1 MLTIKQLRGKIDKID
16 ADIIKK
22 LSRRKVLS
30 IKIGKIKSKL
40 KTKVVDNKREEQL
53 MRYYEKLCS
62 EFNLQPSFVKKLFKI
77 IISNSKELQ
86 KWQ

>member
-1 MLTIKQLRGKIDKID
+1 MLTIKQLRDKIDKID

-22 LSRRKVLS
+22 LSQRKSLS

-40 KTKVVDNKREEQL
+40 DIRVVDNKREKQL

-62 EFNLQPSFVKKLFKI
+62 EFNLQSSFVKKLFEI

-86 KWQ
+86 K